1 VEAVELIETHISWVL
16 LAGDLA
22 YKIKKPVN
30 PGFLDFTTLEKRKY
44 FCDEELR
51 VNKRLAP
58 EIYIDVVAIG
68 ERDGRPVIGACGEA
82 LEYAVRMNRFDQ
94 DGQLDRQLEAGRL
107 TSGDIDELASYTARF
122 HESADV
128 AGKETEWGSP
138 DVIRDTVMGN
148 FAHLDAESS
157 GADLGKSIRS
167 LRRWT
172 ETNLAELETVF
183 LNRKADGFVRECHGD
198 LHLRNIARVGDRIIA
213 FDGIEF
219 SPSLRWIDI
228 VSDAAFLMMDLASRG
243 RPDLGWRYLNGWLAV
258 TGDYGGL
265 PLLRWY
271 LVYRHLVRAKVDTIR
286 LTQTNVDKTEREHLS
301 ARLSNH
307 VTLAAE
313 LMQVAQPAIIIVSGL
328 SGSGKSW
335 LAKRLATCLPA
346 IWIRSD
352 VERKRICTM
361 LGNEREND
369 TVGGGIYA
377 ADATQ
382 RTYDRLMALTAGIVE
397 SRYNALVD
405 ATFLDVGQR
414 RRFRELAQELNVP
427 FRILSCEADESV
439 LRKRVSERRS
449 VGTDPSDAGLKILQ
463 AQLKSDHRLTEAERS
478 LAISVR
484 TDRNPVP
491 ADIANTLRQDFDQV
505 PG

>member
-1 VEAVELIETHISWVL
+1 MELIETHISWVL

-30 PGFLDFTTLEKRKY
+30 PGFLDFTTLEKRKF

-68 ERDGRPVIGACGEA
+68 EKDGRPVIGAPGEA

-107 TSGDIDELASYTARF
+107 TPGDIDELASYTARF
-122 HESADV
+122 HDSAAV
-128 AGKETEWGSP
+128 AGMETKWGSP
-138 DVIRDTVMGN
+138 DIIHDTVMGN
-148 FAHLDAESS
+148 FAHLDPQSP
-157 GADLGKSIRS
+157 DPDIGKYIQP
-167 LRRWT
+167 LRHWT
-172 ETNLAELETVF
+172 ETHLAELETVF
-183 LNRKADGFVRECHGD
+183 LKRKEDGFVRECHGD

-243 RPDLGWRYLNGWLAV
+243 RPDLGWRYLNGWLAA

-271 LVYRHLVRAKVDTIR
+271 LIYRHLVRAKVDTIR
-286 LTQTNVDKTEREHLS
+286 LTQTHVEATERERLS

-313 LMQVAQPAIIIVSGL
+313 LMQAVQPAVIIVSGL

-335 LAKRLATCLPA
+335 LAKRLAACLPA

-352 VERKRICTM
+352 IERKRICAM
-361 LGNEREND
+361 PGDAREND
-369 TVGGGIYA
+369 IVGGGIYA
-377 ADATQ
+377 EDATR
-382 RTYDRLMALTAGIVE
+382 RTYDRLMALTTGTVN

-405 ATFLDVGQR
+405 ATFLDVDQR
-414 RRFRELAQELNVP
+414 KNFRELAQELGVP

-439 LRKRVSERRS
+439 LRNRVSARS
-449 VGTDPSDAGLKILQ
+449 SAGTDPSDAGLKVLE
-463 AQLKSDHRLTEAERS
+463 AQLRSDHRLTRAEQS
-478 LAISVR
+478 LTLSIR
-484 TDRNPVP
+484 TDRNPLP
-491 ADIANTLRQDFDQV
+491 AEIAKTLRQDLDRV